1 MRTSM
6 AEPAPA
12 RDDIEPADDERPF
25 ERRNPRQRR
34 DHHNHRETTMEVETR
49 LLIRGSSRGHV
60 VGETTPTRDRVRL

>member
-1 MRTSM
+1 M
-6 AEPAPA
+6 AEPAPV
-12 RDDIEPADDERPF
+12 RGDIEAADDERPF

-34 DHHNHRETTMEVETR
+34 DHLNQRETAMETETR